1 MKSALKYL
9 SIPLMMLFCL
19 TAYLST
25 SIVLPQPAQAA
36 SKKDRAVVFMKAV
49 AKELMA
55 AVRSGDKRNLELV
68 INKYADLKA
77 IGNYSLGDY
86 EKKLPRRKRPKYYRG
101 VAKFMARYFMDES
114 KKYKVRSAKV
124 SSPSFKEYGESIV
137 DSVVRLEDG
146 SQYEVQ
152 WRLTKKNR
160 RFKIRDIRILGLWM
174 VPYQRNLFNDF
185 VVKRG
190 GNVNDLVIALNH
202 N

>member
-1 MKSALKYL
+1 MKSVLKYL
-9 SIPLMMLFCL
+9 SIPILMMFCL
-19 TAYLST
+19 TAYLGT
-25 SIVLPQPAQAA
+25 SVVLPHTALAD
-36 SKKDRAVVFMKAV
+36 SKRDSAVVFMKAV

-86 EKKLPRRKRPKYYRG
+86 AKKLPRRKRPKYYRG

-114 KKYKVRSAKV
+114 KKYKVSDAKV

-152 WRLTKKNR
+152 WRLTRKNR
-160 RFKIRDIRILGLWM
+160 RFKIRDIRILGLWL

-185 VVKRG
+185 VIKRG